1 MIGIVVE
8 VLFIVCI
15 IHMFGVKDIVLL
27 WTVAGGG
34 ATSSAQTLN
43 PKQFIN

>member
-1 MIGIVVE
+1 MIGIIIE
-8 VLFIVCI
+8 VLSTVRI

-34 ATSSAQTLN
+34 ATGSAPLPDPQT
-43 PKQFIN
+43 QT